1 MSDEATV
8 TVAVIADLERFR
20 TQMQQAGREARSAF
34 SKVTAPDMSGASKSM
49 QKASEEVRR
58 SADAMADAVEGSA
71 ERASSAMMGIQAP
84 KGLEAPEM
92 GDIRIPDVE
101 VPDLGAVEAPR
112 VQGIEVPEVRM
123 PELPPMPEE
132 GRGFTAAD
140 FQAPEVSIP
149 GIHVPDVEVPE
160 VDLPDMGTIE
170 APRMEP
176 IEAPPIEMPETE
188 APRLGIEAPDMS
200 AVKETADEAM
210 GSVGRVGNGI
220 GGALGKATDE
230 VGRLSSVFRGIP
242 GPIGKAAGQIGKM
255 GASLANAGALGRL
268 AIGGVAGMIGGVL
281 AKKIF
286 DVSKQ
291 FGSMF
296 DPVANEKATAKLNLS
311 IRKLK
316 TSIGALLEPLYE
328 IMTEVLG
335 GIADGLT
342 SVVKGLMTAVGYVQ
356 GLLGLHRSI
365 NQTVEATAD
374 AEEEAAESTL
384 GTSSWDLL
392 NNVDIG
398 DQGDLATSQA
408 ISEAMADA
416 YESGQAMRESLGGF
430 MTEFPARLRSGI
442 AGAWD
447 RVRAVGSDVLDTLG
461 DLGGRTWAAMESA
474 GAAAW
479 AVLTDTASSV
489 ASVMEAAW
497 DALAGKAS
505 GIADAA
511 SSAWAGL
518 TEAASSASSVLTA
531 SWDTASEVLAGAA
544 SSASDVLA
552 SAWETIADTLRDA
565 ASSAR
570 GIIGDIA
577 SSVRDGLAGMGSEV
591 WDGLGDV
598 ADTLEG
604 RIAGNMELIKGFFQD
619 YIVGP
624 VKGALSGVWEGL
636 GDIPGTIA
644 DTLGRVASALADAVK
659 KNVVAPVKSAV
670 SGVWNG
676 LTDGIRSAL
685 NSLID
690 ALNSVIRAYND
701 TIGRLSF
708 DFELFGSHIKGGAQ
722 KIDTIPRLA
731 SGTVAEPNNPYLAII
746 GDNRREEEVVS
757 PLSTI
762 RRAVK
767 EAISEMAPRQTATE
781 ARVPAEITIKLDG
794 KTLARAMY
802 DDLMAETRRRGRS
815 V

>member
-20 TQMQQAGREARSAF
+20 AQMQQAGREARSAF
-34 SKVTAPDMSGASKSM
+34 SKLSAPDMSGASKSM

-58 SADAMADAVEGSA
+58 SAGAMADAVEGSA

-84 KGLEAPEM
+84 QGLEAPEM

-123 PELPPMPEE
+123 PELPPMPE
-132 GRGFTAAD
+132 GGMGFTAAD
-140 FQAPEVSIP
+140 FQVPEVSIP
-149 GIHVPDVEVPE
+149 DIHVPDVEVP
-160 VDLPDMGTIE
+160 VADLPDMGTIE

-176 IEAPPIEMPETE
+176 IEVPPIGMPETE
-188 APRLGIEAPDMS
+188 APKMGIEAPDMS
-200 AVKETADEAM
+200 AVKEAADGAM
-210 GSVGRVGNGI
+210 DSVGNGL
-220 GGALGKATDE
+220 GGAFKKATDE

-268 AIGGVAGMIGGVL
+268 AIGGVVGMIGGVL

-296 DPVANEKATAKLNLS
+296 DPVANEKATARLNLS

-342 SVVKGLMTAVGYVQ
+342 SVIKGLMTAVGYVQ

-416 YESGQAMRESLGGF
+416 YESGQAMRDSLGGF
-430 MTEFPARLRSGI
+430 VTEFPARLRSGI

-447 RVRAVGSDVLDTLG
+447 RVRAVGSDVLDALG
-461 DLGGRTWAAMESA
+461 DLGGRTWATMESA
-474 GAAAW
+474 GASAW

-489 ASVMEAAW
+489 ASVMGAAW

-531 SWDTASEVLAGAA
+531 SWDAASEVLARAA

-552 SAWETIADTLRDA
+552 SAWGTIGDTLRDA

-577 SSVRDGLAGMGSEV
+577 SSVRDGLSGMGSEV

-604 RIAGNMELIKGFFQD
+604 RIAGNAELIRGFFQS
-619 YIVGP
+619 YVVGP
-624 VKGALSGVWEGL
+624 VKGALSGAWEGL

-644 DTLGRVASALADAVK
+644 DTLGRVASALTDAVRR
-659 KNVVAPVKSAV
+659 NVVAPVKSAV

-685 NSLID
+685 NALID

-722 KIDTIPRLA
+722 RIDTIPRLA

-762 RRAVK
+762 RRAVR

-794 KTLARAMY
+794 KTLARTMY
-802 DDLMAETRRRGRS
+802 DDLMAETRRRGR
-815 V
+815 VA